1 MVKPLRP
8 RNRNDKLIV
17 SVGTNPELLWLREA
31 VLQSA
36 GFEVL
41 TIPDE
46 KEALA
51 KIEAID
57 CGVLLLC
64 YSVDEHA
71 VRQITKKYRESCPD
85 GRIVAIT
92 NATLA
97 NSAVEAD
104 ALVYGLEG
112 PDALLA
118 AISGSHDPLGNR
130 KPIQQRR
137 LQSKKPGAYS
147 KGS

>member
-1 MVKPLRP
+1 VYSANPRKKVPLGSMEVMPKGTMRL
-8 RNRNDKLIV
+8 NRSGYFFLFSTFALYHWIPWVTLASASWVCFKAV
-17 SVGTNPELLWLREA
+17 WRYPPCSLL
-31 VLQSA
+31 
-36 GFEVL
+36 
-41 TIPDE
+41 
-46 KEALA
+46 
-51 KIEAID
+51 
-57 CGVLLLC
+57 
-64 YSVDEHA
+64 
-71 VRQITKKYRESCPD
+71 QITKKYRESCPD